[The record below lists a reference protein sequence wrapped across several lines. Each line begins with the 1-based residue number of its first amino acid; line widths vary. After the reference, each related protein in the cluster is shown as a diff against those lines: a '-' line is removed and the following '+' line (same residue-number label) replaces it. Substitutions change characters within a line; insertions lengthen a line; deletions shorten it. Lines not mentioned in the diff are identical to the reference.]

1 MMILVAQ
8 SLDFAGLDGYILPYP
23 LGGGKNGSNPCIM
36 NLEVLMDTDSTIRRL
51 KTIEGH
57 LRGVIRMVEEDT
69 YCIDVI
75 RQIQAVDAAL
85 NKVSAQILE
94 NHLNSC
100 VITAIKGNNAKEREK
115 VLKEITEVFEMSA
128 KV

>member
-1 MMILVAQ
+1 MK
-8 SLDFAGLDGYILPYP
+8 S
-23 LGGGKNGSNPCIM
+23 
-36 NLEVLMDTDSTIRRL
+36 TDSLRRL

-57 LRGVIRMVEEDT
+57 LRGIIRMVEEDT

-75 RQIQAVDAAL
+75 RQIQAVESAL

-94 NHLNSC
+94 GHLNSC
-100 VITAIKGNNAKEREK
+100 VITAVRGEDPSERER
-115 VLKEITEVFEMSA
+115 VLKEITEVFEMST